1 MNQSIKDL
9 IGKVLAERQGLP
21 VHNIVSTRG
30 VVGIILNCTIVFNI
44 KGILFGAVAIIVG
57 VGVLQMSSLYDDGK
71 DDF

>member
-1 MNQSIKDL
+1 MKIIAKICSIVGIL
-9 IGKVLAERQGLP
+9 L
-21 VHNIVSTRG
+21 G